1 MSDKRIVQVSK
12 DLFKKFTDIED
23 HMISFDDLEGQWNA
37 TELRGKEM
45 GSAVMVSDEFA
56 AACWIGKNNVSLMIS
71 KEEINSI
78 KYLMEYWSF
87 WNIQI
92 IQNQNIKNFWLFG

>member
-23 HMISFDDLEGQWNA
+23 HMIPFDELESQWNA
-37 TELRGKEM
+37 AEFQAKEM
-45 GSAVMVSDEFA
+45 GSAVMVCDEFA
-56 AACWIGKNNVSLMIS
+56 APCWIGKNNVSLMIS

-78 KYLMEYWSF
+78 KYLMEY
-87 WNIQI
+87 
-92 IQNQNIKNFWLFG
+92 

>member
-78 KYLMEYWSF
+78 TATK
-87 WNIQI
+87 
-92 IQNQNIKNFWLFG
+92 KPPWLSS